1 MLPESEYVA
10 DPAAW
15 QGFGKS
21 PAPVF
26 GWDNSVTEGVLLCFM
41 ALLHGRDKARRSE
54 CDCWYWTTRVQRPEP
69 SLTGSMNLDKPL
81 DLSVKGAEDR
91 PPSQDR

>member
-10 DPAAW
+10 NPVAW

-54 CDCWYWTTRVQRPEP
+54 
-69 SLTGSMNLDKPL
+69 SLGTAGTGPP
-81 DLSVKGAEDR
+81 VFKGQSPHSLAV
-91 PPSQDR
+91 